1 MFGIQSDA
9 DHILDAIK
17 HSQATIEF
25 TIDGKIVDAN
35 PLFLKLMGYDRAE
48 VVGQHHRI
56 FMAPED
62 AGSVEYQEF
71 WQRLKAGESFTAVFR
86 RIARDGHEVWLQAT
100 YNAVL
105 DRRGNPCK
113 IFKIATDVTQQK
125 LQNADYAGQVD
136 AIRKSQ
142 AVIEFA
148 LDGTILYANDHFL
161 GAMGYR
167 LDEIMGKHHKIFV
180 GSEFVKSR
188 EYEEF
193 WKQLSAGKY
202 MSAEYQRF
210 GKGNR
215 EVWIQASYNPIFDM
229 AGRPFKVVKYATDI
243 TTQKMTSLDA
253 AAQIAAIH
261 KVQAVISFDMNGK
274 ILDANKKFLDLMGYR
289 LDEIKGKYHQL
300 FVEKHYAQ
308 SKEYQ
313 EFWATL
319 RSGDFL
325 ESNYKRIA
333 KDGKEVWINASYNP
347 VLDLN
352 GKPFKVVKFASDI
365 TLQVHAR
372 GVLAGL
378 AENSTGSAEIVA
390 SSSEEMLSSIREI
403 SLNMQRTQA
412 VADEIVARSDA
423 AEQVRVDLEQTSEAM
438 EGVVGIIRDLA
449 DQVNLLALNATIEA
463 ARAGDAGKGFAVVA
477 GEVKSLATQTARA
490 TDEIATQID
499 AMQSITRRVTTS
511 TQDIASSAS
520 SVSDYVNAVAS
531 AVEEQTAVTKDI
543 SRNIDIVFQGIVELT
558 NCVRGI
564 TK

>member
-1 MFGIQSDA
+1 MFGIRSDA

-17 HSQATIEF
+17 HSQGTIEF

-180 GSEFVKSR
+180 GAEFAKSR

-378 AENSTGSAEIVA
+378 AENFTGSAEIVA
-390 SSSEEMLSSIREI
+390 SSSEEMLSSIGEI

>member
-1 MFGIQSDA
+1 MFGIRSDA

-17 HSQATIEF
+17 HSQGTIEF

-167 LDEIMGKHHKIFV
+167 LDEIKGKHHKIFV
-180 GSEFVKSR
+180 GAEFAKSR

-390 SSSEEMLSSIREI
+390 SSSEEMLSSIGEI

>member
-1 MFGIQSDA
+1 MFGIRSDA

-17 HSQATIEF
+17 HSQGTIEF

-167 LDEIMGKHHKIFV
+167 LDEIKGKPHKIFV
-180 GSEFVKSR
+180 GAEFAKSR

-229 AGRPFKVVKYATDI
+229 AGRLFKVVKYATDI

-499 AMQSITRRVTTS
+499 AMQKYYPAGDNLDTGYRQFS
-511 TQDIASSAS
+511 QFC
-520 SVSDYVNAVAS
+520 
-531 AVEEQTAVTKDI
+531 K
-543 SRNIDIVFQGIVELT
+543 
-558 NCVRGI
+558 
-564 TK
+564 